1 MSTTQVPAKVLIV
14 LEKPANE
21 NECWG
26 VTVPHVAGCFSTG
39 DNMGHAIEM
48 VREALLGH
56 TELEPVSI
64 TDMLNLDNYDILT
77 EMDLS
82 NSISVIIDAEINVIK
97 PSFIKD
103 IPDLSQYNYDADGEQ
118 DKLLRKIT
126 YKIPRVAVGAIIVDG
141 EGRILTCRRPQGPE
155 NYVGKLHTF
164 GGKVDLGETL
174 YDAIVR
180 EVHEE
185 CNIDIAKQAWKTDM
199 IGLIEEV
206 EPDCKCVIDGENQI
220 YHWVS
225 AIWVFWLKDASFKN
239 MEPHKH
245 LDMCF
250 RDVEEMDPL
259 DIAPSAYHSMVLA
272 GLFEPREEW
281 CTTIDRASV

>member
-1 MSTTQVPAKVLIV
+1 MSAIQVPAKVLLV
-14 LEKPANE
+14 LEKPTSE
-21 NECWG
+21 NQCWG
-26 VTVPHVAGCFSTG
+26 VIVPHIKGCHSSG
-39 DNMGHAIEM
+39 ENMSDAIEKA
-48 VREALLGH
+48 REAILSH
-56 TELEPVSI
+56 TELEPVAFNQ
-64 TDMLNLDNYDILT
+64 MLNLDDYDILT
-77 EMDLS
+77 DMDLS

-103 IPDLSQYNYDADGEQ
+103 MPDLSQYNYDADNEQ

-180 EVHEE
+180 EVREE

-199 IGLIEEV
+199 VGLIEEV
-206 EPDCKCVIDGENQI
+206 EPECKCVIDGENQI

-272 GLFEPREEW
+272 GIFEPREEW
-281 CTTIDRASV
+281 RTTIDGASV

>member
-1 MSTTQVPAKVLIV
+1 MSTTQIPAEVLIV

-21 NECWG
+21 NECWR
-26 VTVPHVAGCFSTG
+26 VTVPHVTGCFSTG

-48 VREALLGH
+48 VREALIGH
-56 TELEPVSI
+56 TELEPISI
-64 TDMLNLDNYDILT
+64 TDMLNLADYDILID
-77 EMDLS
+77 MDLS
-82 NSISVIIDAEINVIK
+82 NSISIIIDAEIKVIK
-97 PSFIKD
+97 PIFIKD
-103 IPDLSQYNYDADGEQ
+103 MPDLSQYNYDADNEQ
-118 DKLLRKIT
+118 DKVLRNIT
-126 YKIPRVAVGAIIVDG
+126 YRIPRVAVGAIIMDA

-180 EVHEE
+180 EVREE

-199 IGLIEEV
+199 VGLIEEV
-206 EPDCKCVIDGENQI
+206 EPECKCVIDGENQI

-272 GLFEPREEW
+272 GIFEPREEW
-281 CTTIDRASV
+281 RTTIDHASV